1 MSHCRRSTAA
11 PMSQIPS
18 QISSSLMAR
27 LDSGEQRKMKA
38 YTLEKGVECLDKILL
53 EFGRLDYSSS
63 KNFNTNISNDDNYT
77 ADTDTNQS
85 RLDALR
91 YEKSRVENIRIKQ
104 LTALTIQCD
113 YLLPLLCSEMIVITN
128 ASNDKDSP
136 VAKGSIKWVT
146 NSGLTSNQLV
156 FRGILGCIKVQIAA
170 AKAGLSVLSHNDD
183 DNNDNNDNNDND
195 NDRALTYEVLAEL
208 LARAFHITDP
218 ESFPESNAP
227 RGHDAV
233 KGLMKVIKRFLH
245 LALRLASDTKFN
257 KSECPILMTIIGEL
271 ISVLPND
278 DREDVI
284 QLVLAKTN
292 DPKYSLIASAELSQA
307 FLTLL
312 IMKSPSS
319 QYSRLSALIDATKVI
334 SSCSDLL
341 NDDEDD
347 DASSNDVAK
356 HVSYISVA
364 HYWNAVTFVV
374 GILEKVKQTQ
384 FIPILI
390 LIPMLIPML
399 ILILLLII

>member
-1 MSHCRRSTAA
+1 
-11 PMSQIPS
+11 MSQIPS

-63 KNFNTNISNDDNYT
+63 KNFNTNISNDDNNT

-113 YLLPLLCSEMIVITN
+113 YLLPLLFSEMIMISST
-128 ASNDKDSP
+128 SNDKDSP
-136 VAKGSIKWVT
+136 VAKGSVKWVT

-170 AKAGLSVLSHNDD
+170 AKAGLSVLSHND
-183 DNNDNNDNNDND
+183 NNNDNNDND
-195 NDRALTYEVLAEL
+195 NDNNDNDQALTTYEVLAEL

-218 ESFPESNAP
+218 DKFPESDAP
-227 RGHDAV
+227 RDRNAVDA
-233 KGLMKVIKRFLH
+233 LMKIIKRFLH
-245 LALRLASDTKFN
+245 MTLRLASDSKFN

-271 ISVLPND
+271 ISVLPSD
-278 DREDVI
+278 DREDII
-284 QLVLAKTN
+284 QVVLAKAN

-334 SSCSDLL
+334 SSCSNLL
-341 NDDEDD
+341 NDDDDD

-374 GILEKVKQTQ
+374 GILEKVTTTTTTT
-384 FIPILI
+384 LI
-390 LIPMLIPML
+390 L
-399 ILILLLII
+399 ILILLLI